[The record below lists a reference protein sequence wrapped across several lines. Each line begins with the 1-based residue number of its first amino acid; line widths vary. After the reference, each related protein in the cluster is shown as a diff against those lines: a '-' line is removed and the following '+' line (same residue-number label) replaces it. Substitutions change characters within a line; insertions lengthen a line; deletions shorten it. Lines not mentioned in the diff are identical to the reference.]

1 MSVKP
6 HLVNPTLQMLWQ
18 RIKSGKLSF

>member
-18 RIKSGKLSF
+18 RMKSGKLSF